1 MGLFKVFSNN
11 ERDRHLSHIQ
21 NLIDVAHA
29 DGNVDEK
36 EMELIISISAKY
48 DITRDDVMELTE
60 KRKTVQFSPP
70 SSYSAKVKLLEDLV
84 KVMVVNKEIDDKEI
98 EICKSLALKLHLSPV
113 IIDDLVMNLVNDK

>member
-11 ERDRHLSHIQ
+11 LRDRHLSHIQ

-48 DITRDDVMELTE
+48 DISREDVMALTE
-60 KRKTVQFSPP
+60 KRKSVQFSPP

-84 KVMVVNKEIDDKEI
+84 KVMIVNKEIDDKEI

-113 IIDDLVMNLVNDK
+113 IIDDLVINLINDK